1 MSGRLKSRAAQM
13 DVCGCAGMGSR
24 VVSEATR
31 LNSVWVLQE
40 HHVPEDSATFILP
53 SHLPTLFIAGIIY
66 KSIDPTRPLL

>member
-24 VVSEATR
+24 EATR

-40 HHVPEDSATFILP
+40 CHVPEDSTTFILLP
-53 SHLPTLFIAGIIY
+53 SHLPTLFIGGIIY